1 MELRSLLAGRNLS
14 KMVPLSFHG
23 DGTPALGVGKSWGQM
38 SKLLLLVEY
47 PGVVQS
53 QRTLTIPHHSD
64 AGSQQSKNLKI

>member
-38 SKLLLLVEY
+38 GDFYSWASILGWCSRSELLRYLITAMLD
-47 PGVVQS
+47 
-53 QRTLTIPHHSD
+53 RN
-64 AGSQQSKNLKI
+64 NLRI